1 MGHLSCSERVQ
12 LNDLKS
18 MKTPERTET
27 HVPIPHSVAVGEVLD
42 QLDALG
48 YEYDNLEIGVSH
60 EQQRAYWLMDLTSDH
75 IAKDWKS
82 CLGGWNSHDKIFP
95 YSLFAGLNVNIC
107 SNTLATGEV
116 KVKTKHTSK
125 VLDRLPRMVTR
136 ALYKINQH
144 NIINKERVTKY
155 KDFELPKEDYEF
167 VEIPEDRKAQF
178 PFKQEEQ
185 KVFKSTAFIHDF
197 VVRSMDSGVIS
208 PSSIKIVLD
217 EWRQPRYEEFAPRNA
232 WSLSNAY
239 TEAFKKYSNPMQL
252 FERGAKITSAIDQL
266 VGYEAPELEEMPEDE
281 EIIVN

>member
-12 LNDLKS
+12 LKDLIS
-18 MKTPERTET
+18 METPERTET
-27 HVPIPHSVAVGEVLD
+27 HVPIPHIVAVGEVLD
-42 QLDALG
+42 QLKSLG

-60 EQQRAYWLMDLTSDH
+60 NQQRAYWLMDLINDH
-75 IAKDWKS
+75 IDKDWKS

-95 YSLFAGLNVNIC
+95 YSLFAGFNVNIC
-107 SNTLATGEV
+107 SNTQATGEV

-144 NIINKERVTKY
+144 NIINKERIAKY
-155 KDFELPKEDYEF
+155 KDFELPKEEYEF
-167 VEIPEDRKAQF
+167 IEIPEEK
-178 PFKQEEQ
+178 KEQ
-185 KVFKSTAFIHDF
+185 QVFKSTSFIHDF

-266 VGYEAPELEEMPEDE
+266 VGYKAPELEEMPEDE